1 MSESNNS
8 NYAPLS
14 VSSPPPVFD
23 SVSPVQHGHQKG
35 PLSPS
40 MSAAM
45 FPESFNT
52 GTISAAGSG
61 SVASPSA
68 SALSPLN
75 SPVANQNETVTI
87 SSTEN
92 EEFDASNRGGHVQEQ
107 ERIIEYGGP
116 SSQYAKLNTIL
127 GRGAYKTVWK
137 GLDREEG
144 IEVAW
149 NILETT
155 KNEYSELVQE
165 TEILKKVRHPN
176 VIHFHDSWYSNGEF
190 VFITELM
197 TSGTLREYIKKFKN
211 PSMKIIKRW
220 ARQILKGLHYLHSQ
234 SPPIIHRDIKCDNIF
249 INGSHGEVKIGDMG
263 TAKMKFGKKY
273 TVIGTPE
280 FMAPEMYEEK
290 GYSEKVDI
298 YAFGMCLLEM
308 VTGEYP
314 YNECKNAAQIY
325 KKVSQGIKPEC
336 LSKVEDKEV
345 LSIILNCIAAEHER
359 WSARKLLEHP
369 FFAEDPD
376 VSLICVDETK
386 TKLTFQ
392 VVFKGSD
399 KQTVKFDFNTEKDTA
414 ENVVNEM
421 IEEHILSAKFRQFVT
436 AAIHKILRDLSK
448 NVGAPEEGSA
458 SNTIS
463 GGGVKPAPPA
473 VPPRIV
479 QTPLP
484 HSSVNILQSQM
495 PQAQQLQIPQAPQA
509 QAQIQ
514 QTQQTQPKNTPI
526 NDLTASISNMSTIS
540 NGSSNSSNLVY
551 KDKIVH
557 QPSGLASTTK
567 KTYGPEGI
575 TYDFEPMARDYPNDF
590 PIEDFVLDVASN
602 CNRDPEKA
610 NEWLS
615 KLKNQDIMTVGDLR
629 DLLDDDWAHL
639 NLTVFASR
647 ALKNGLQSTTR
658 KLSSSLSPR
667 MSVVSNSSGAPSN
680 NPSAPIPVNNN
691 QSGSHGNSNSS
702 TPPIN
707 TAVQSAQVPVVLS
720 SQAASQM
727 SPTISSDHD
736 QPPYP
741 LQH

>member
-1 MSESNNS
+1 MEIRSETASTIAANEQ
-8 NYAPLS
+8 PQF
-14 VSSPPPVFD
+14 SSPPIQASLAHPKPTSPAHSSVTTSPPQTAEAVFAAMSLNSPAAFAPNSAHPVT
-23 SVSPVQHGHQKG
+23 SPHTLTS
-35 PLSPS
+35 PLSPVS
-40 MSAAM
+40 HAGDAVE
-45 FPESFNT
+45 PE
-52 GTISAAGSG
+52 GLELEGS
-61 SVASPSA
+61 
-68 SALSPLN
+68 
-75 SPVANQNETVTI
+75 Q
-87 SSTEN
+87 
-92 EEFDASNRGGHVQEQ
+92 RGHVQEV

-176 VIHFHDSWYSNGEF
+176 VIHFHDSWYANGEF

-220 ARQILKGLHYLHSQ
+220 ARQILKGLNYLHSQ

-336 LSKVEDKEV
+336 LTKVEDKDV
-345 LSIILNCIAAEHER
+345 LAIILNCLAPETER

-376 VSLICVDETK
+376 VSLLCVDDSK
-386 TKLTFQ
+386 TKLTIQ

-399 KQTVKFDFNTEKDTA
+399 KQTVKFDFNTERDTA

-421 IEEHILSAKFRQFVT
+421 IEEQILSSKFRQFVT

-448 NVGAPEEGSA
+448 NVTDEANGN
-458 SNTIS
+458 SNSSKT
-463 GGGVKPAPPA
+463 APP
-473 VPPRIV
+473 VPPRMSSSQIAAV
-479 QTPLP
+479 SSATSLP
-484 HSSVNILQSQM
+484 KISPVLGEKAMNELLVSQ
-495 PQAQQLQIPQAPQA
+495 AIPQSSLIMAPQ
-509 QAQIQ
+509 Q
-514 QTQQTQPKNTPI
+514 QTQSQPQLQQAQLHQTQQMQTSTPPQATHI
-526 NDLTASISNMSTIS
+526 I
-540 NGSSNSSNLVY
+540 
-551 KDKIVH
+551 
-557 QPSGLASTTK
+557 QPAPGLASTTK

-575 TYDFEPMARDYPNDF
+575 NYDFEPMSREYSNDF
-590 PIEDFVLDVASN
+590 PIEDFVLDVATS
-602 CNRDPEKA
+602 CNRDAEKA
-610 NEWLS
+610 KEWLI
-615 KLKNQDIMTVGDLR
+615 KLKTQDIMTVGDLR

-647 ALKNGLQSTTR
+647 ALKNGLNSGSR
-658 KLSSSLSPR
+658 KQHSQVISPR
-667 MSVVSNSSGAPSN
+667 LSVPSSNASG
-680 NPSAPIPVNNN
+680 PIVNGLK
-691 QSGSHGNSNSS
+691 S
-702 TPPIN
+702 P
-707 TAVQSAQVPVVLS
+707 
-720 SQAASQM
+720 M
-727 SPTISSDHD
+727 SPSEES
-736 QPPYP
+736 QS
-741 LQH
+741 LQ

>member
-1 MSESNNS
+1 MNDTSNNY
-8 NYAPLS
+8 NLNGAT
-14 VSSPPPVFD
+14 SPPPFESISTGLTGVAVQ
-23 SVSPVQHGHQKG
+23 SSAVPVVKAAL
-35 PLSPS
+35 LSPTLNS
-40 MSAAM
+40 TLFS
-45 FPESFNT
+45 ESFN
-52 GTISAAGSG
+52 
-61 SVASPSA
+61 SA
-68 SALSPLN
+68 SSGIGSPITSQSNVVSPLT
-75 SPVANQNETVTI
+75 SPLVSGEYPSNQEVN
-87 SSTEN
+87 N
-92 EEFDASNRGGHVQEQ
+92 EEFDASSRGGHLQEQ
-107 ERIIEYGGP
+107 ERIIEYAGP
-116 SSQYAKLNTIL
+116 NSQYAKLNTIL

-176 VIHFHDSWYSNGEF
+176 VIHFYDSWYSNGEF

-336 LSKVEDKEV
+336 LAKVEDKEV

-376 VSLICVDETK
+376 VSLLCVDEGK

-392 VVFKGSD
+392 VLFKGSD

-448 NVGAPEEGSA
+448 NVGAPEEGGNGNGNS
-458 SNTIS
+458 
-463 GGGVKPAPPA
+463 KPMPPA
-473 VPPRIV
+473 VPPRV
-479 QTPLP
+479 MSTVNGP
-484 HSSVNILQSQM
+484 SVNNTVNATNPTNGNNTNNTPNNPTGGSNNILLQM
-495 PQAQQLQIPQAPQA
+495 QAAKHSPINELNSSMANLSTSTISSS
-509 QAQIQ
+509 QAQI
-514 QTQQTQPKNTPI
+514 I
-526 NDLTASISNMSTIS
+526 
-540 NGSSNSSNLVY
+540 Y

-557 QPSGLASTTK
+557 QPSGMASTTK
-567 KTYGPEGI
+567 KTFGPEVI
-575 TYDFEPMARDYPNDF
+575 TYDFEPMSRDYPNDF
-590 PIEDFVLDVASN
+590 PIEDFVMDVASN
-602 CNRDPEKA
+602 CNRDVDKA
-610 NEWLS
+610 NEWLF
-615 KLKNQDIMTVGDLR
+615 KLKNQDIVTVGDLR

-639 NLTVFASR
+639 SLTVFASR
-647 ALKNGLQSTTR
+647 ALKNGLQSTQR
-658 KLSSSLSPR
+658 KHSSSMSPR
-667 MSVVSNSSGAPSN
+667 LSLTNTITGSNTQIPTVATTTTVLPPTS
-680 NPSAPIPVNNN
+680 PI
-691 QSGSHGNSNSS
+691 
-702 TPPIN
+702 T
-707 TAVQSAQVPVVLS
+707 
-720 SQAASQM
+720 
-727 SPTISSDHD
+727 SDHEAFI
-736 QPPYP
+736 QQQ
-741 LQH
+741 QH

>member
-1 MSESNNS
+1 MAETTNNS
-8 NYAPLS
+8 VNSGFIP
-14 VSSPPPVFD
+14 VSSPPPYEMGIQ
-23 SVSPVQHGHQKG
+23 VSIPVGLVGSSQVQAVSQQSNHHSLSSIHSKG

-40 MSAAM
+40 LSASI
-45 FPESFNT
+45 FSESFTSNN
-52 GTISAAGSG
+52 SVGSG
-61 SVASPSA
+61 SSTAQSTNISSVT
-68 SALSPLN
+68 SPLN
-75 SPVANQNETVTI
+75 SPV
-87 SSTEN
+87 EN
-92 EEFDASNRGGHVQEQ
+92 TSIVEAEEYDSSNRPCGHVQEQ
-107 ERIIEYGGP
+107 ERIIDSGGP
-116 SSQYAKLNTIL
+116 NSQYAKLNTIL

-176 VIHFHDSWYSNGEF
+176 VIHFYDSWYSNGEF
-190 VFITELM
+190 IFITELM

-345 LSIILNCIAAEHER
+345 LSIILNCIAAENER

-376 VSLICVDETK
+376 VSLICVDESK

-392 VVFKGSD
+392 VVFKGTD

-421 IEEHILSAKFRQFVT
+421 IEEHILSSKFRQFVT

-448 NVGAPEEGSA
+448 NVGAPEEGTNQQNS
-458 SNTIS
+458 T
-463 GGGVKPAPPA
+463 GKPNPPA

-484 HSSVNILQSQM
+484 QSSSQQQPLQ
-495 PQAQQLQIPQAPQA
+495 
-509 QAQIQ
+509 
-514 QTQQTQPKNTPI
+514 QPKHVPI
-526 NDLTASISNMSTIS
+526 NDLTSSMSNLSSISGNSVISSSSTT
-540 NGSSNSSNLVY
+540 NPVY

-567 KTYGPEGI
+567 KTFGPEVI
-575 TYDFEPMARDYPNDF
+575 TYDFEPMSRDYPNDF
-590 PIEDFVLDVASN
+590 PIEDFVMDVASN
-602 CNRDPEKA
+602 CNRDNDKA
-610 NEWLS
+610 NEWLL

-629 DLLDDDWAHL
+629 DLLDDDWAHM

-647 ALKNGLQSTTR
+647 ALKNGLQSTSR
-658 KLSSSLSPR
+658 KY
-667 MSVVSNSSGAPSN
+667 SNSSMSPRLSMSN
-680 NPSAPIPVNNN
+680 PTVTVPV
-691 QSGSHGNSNSS
+691 STSSS
-702 TPPIN
+702 TTSVPVTTVSGNPN
-707 TAVQSAQVPVVLS
+707 TSSAQVP
-720 SQAASQM
+720 
-727 SPTISSDHD
+727 ISSITTTPSTVSSSSIPQAVLHSTSPVGNDHFE
-736 QPPYP
+736 
-741 LQH
+741 

>member
-1 MSESNNS
+1 MTETGNNY
-8 NYAPLS
+8 NTNGS
-14 VSSPPPVFD
+14 VSSPPPSYELGGPVAVPLPLNHLSTSSHPAS
-23 SVSPVQHGHQKG
+23 SVNHVKAPI
-35 PLSPS
+35 SPS
-40 MSAAM
+40 LSAAM
-45 FPESFNT
+45 FPESFN
-52 GTISAAGSG
+52 SNS
-61 SVASPSA
+61 SA
-68 SALSPLN
+68 SVGPNSASSSVQSNVSPLH
-75 SPVANQNETVTI
+75 SPTEILNP
-87 SSTEN
+87 EN
-92 EEFDASNRGGHVQEQ
+92 EEFDASNRGGHLQEQ
-107 ERIIEYGGP
+107 ERIIDYGGP
-116 SSQYAKLNTIL
+116 NSQYAKLNTIL

-376 VSLICVDETK
+376 VSLLCVDETK

-392 VVFKGSD
+392 VLFKGSD

-448 NVGAPEEGSA
+448 NVGAPEE
-458 SNTIS
+458 SNS
-463 GGGVKPAPPA
+463 NNNQSNKPAPPA

-479 QTPLP
+479 QNPLIVSQPQPAQTPQVK
-484 HSSVNILQSQM
+484 HSQ
-495 PQAQQLQIPQAPQA
+495 PAPV
-509 QAQIQ
+509 
-514 QTQQTQPKNTPI
+514 
-526 NDLTASISNMSTIS
+526 NDLTSSMTNLSTS
-540 NGSSNSSNLVY
+540 TASSNTNTNNNNNIVY

-567 KTYGPEGI
+567 KTFGPEGI
-575 TYDFEPMARDYPNDF
+575 TYDFEPMSRDYPNEF
-590 PIEDFVLDVASN
+590 PIDDFVLDVASN
-602 CNRDPEKA
+602 CNRDADKA
-610 NEWLS
+610 NEWLL

-647 ALKNGLQSTTR
+647 ALKNGLQSAR
-658 KLSSSLSPR
+658 KQSSSMSPRLSLSSNQTALSNQTVPIAP
-667 MSVVSNSSGAPSN
+667 MPTASSAAIPN
-680 NPSAPIPVNNN
+680 PIPSMTVPT
-691 QSGSHGNSNSS
+691 QSTTVASSATTTTVSPNIVQQVLQQHPSTSPIIHGE
-702 TPPIN
+702 
-707 TAVQSAQVPVVLS
+707 
-720 SQAASQM
+720 
-727 SPTISSDHD
+727 HD
-736 QPPYP
+736 KQ
-741 LQH
+741 

>member
-1 MSESNNS
+1 MLSLTLFYFHFLVKELMTESNN
-8 NYAPLS
+8 NVYMPNM
-14 VSSPPPVFD
+14 VSSPPPTYEAGT
-23 SVSPVQHGHQKG
+23 SISPVQQGNQPIPQKG
-35 PLSPS
+35 LLSPS
-40 MSAAM
+40 MSSAM
-45 FPESFNT
+45 FSESFNS
-52 GTISAAGSG
+52 GTISNGPASAAS
-61 SVASPSA
+61 SA
-68 SALSPLN
+68 HVALSPLH
-75 SPVANQNETVTI
+75 SPAAPSQNETI
-87 SSTEN
+87 SITETDD
-92 EEFDASNRGGHVQEQ
+92 FDASSRGGHLQEQ
-107 ERIIEYGGP
+107 ERIIEYAGP
-116 SSQYAKLNTIL
+116 NSQYAKLNTIL
-127 GRGAYKTVWK
+127 GRGAYKVVWK

-448 NVGAPEEGSA
+448 NVGAPEDG
-458 SNTIS
+458 NTNNS
-463 GGGVKPAPPA
+463 SKPAPPA
-473 VPPRIV
+473 VPPRVIQAPISQSQSQV
-479 QTPLP
+479 LLP
-484 HSSVNILQSQM
+484 QSLQSQSQVLLPQSQQ
-495 PQAQQLQIPQAPQA
+495 PQAQQL
-509 QAQIQ
+509 
-514 QTQQTQPKNTPI
+514 KNSPV
-526 NDLTASISNMSTIS
+526 NELTSNLSNLGSISNS
-540 NGSSNSSNLVY
+540 SSNLVY

-575 TYDFEPMARDYPNDF
+575 TYDFEPMTRDYPNDF

-602 CNRDPEKA
+602 CNRDADKA

-615 KLKNQDIMTVGDLR
+615 KLEMQDIMTVGDLR

-647 ALKNGLQSTTR
+647 ALKNGLQSTPR
-658 KLSSSLSPR
+658 KLSSSMSPR
-667 MSVVSNSSGAPSN
+667 MSVVSSVTSSSSTNSTNPNGN
-680 NPSAPIPVNNN
+680 NPNTNTQP
-691 QSGSHGNSNSS
+691 
-702 TPPIN
+702 T
-707 TAVQSAQVPVVLS
+707 TAVPQVPVSSSVTVLPPT
-720 SQAASQM
+720 
-727 SPTISSDHD
+727 SPTISSDHE
-736 QPPYP
+736 PA
-741 LQH
+741 LH

>member
-1 MSESNNS
+1 MAEATNNNISNSYN
-8 NYAPLS
+8 P
-14 VSSPPPVFD
+14 VTSPPPQFD
-23 SVSPVQHGHQKG
+23 IGGSIAVPVPVQSQQQPAQNQSTQHQQHPKG

-40 MSAAM
+40 LSAAM
-45 FPESFNT
+45 FPESFNSNNT
-52 GTISAAGSG
+52 GTSSVGPLSPGSSTQSASNMNSNAAGNIN
-61 SVASPSA
+61 PT
-68 SALSPLN
+68 SPLHSPMEN
-75 SPVANQNETVTI
+75 SSNETDDYD
-87 SSTEN
+87 SS
-92 EEFDASNRGGHVQEQ
+92 SRSGGHVQEQ

-116 SSQYAKLNTIL
+116 NSQYAKLNTIL

-176 VIHFHDSWYSNGEF
+176 VIHFYDSWYSNGEF

-336 LSKVEDKEV
+336 LTKVEDKEV

-436 AAIHKILRDLSK
+436 ASIHKILRDLSK
-448 NVGAPEEGSA
+448 NVGAPEEGTGNQNSNSA
-458 SNTIS
+458 V
-463 GGGVKPAPPA
+463 GKPAPPA

-479 QTPLP
+479 QNPLP
-484 HSSVNILQSQM
+484 
-495 PQAQQLQIPQAPQA
+495 
-509 QAQIQ
+509 
-514 QTQQTQPKNTPI
+514 PKHIPI
-526 NDLTASISNMSTIS
+526 NDITSSMSNLSGLSGNTSATSISTNQSGT
-540 NGSSNSSNLVY
+540 NNPVF
-551 KDKIVH
+551 KEKIVH

-567 KTYGPEGI
+567 KTFGPEGI
-575 TYDFEPMARDYPNDF
+575 TYDFEPMSRDYPNDF
-590 PIEDFVLDVASN
+590 PIEDFVMDVASN
-602 CNRDPEKA
+602 CNRDADKA
-610 NEWLS
+610 NEWLL

-647 ALKNGLQSTTR
+647 ALKNGLQNAPR
-658 KLSSSLSPR
+658 KH
-667 MSVVSNSSGAPSN
+667 SNSSMSPRLSMSNVSTSTNTSVNSN
-680 NPSAPIPVNNN
+680 NVNPVNASAGSAGGNVSAIPPIAPIPT
-691 QSGSHGNSNSS
+691 SSS
-702 TPPIN
+702 TV
-707 TAVQSAQVPVVLS
+707 VQSQIPALLHPT
-720 SQAASQM
+720 
-727 SPTISSDHD
+727 SPISSDH
-736 QPPYP
+736 
-741 LQH
+741 HE

>member
-1 MSESNNS
+1 MATTSTTPTTTSPIPSAQSSEQMSFTSGSSYKSEQPPVL
-8 NYAPLS
+8 AHPKPTS
-14 VSSPPPVFD
+14 VAHSSLTTSPPPSLAQVQVPEGAFANLALN
-23 SVSPVQHGHQKG
+23 SPTGSAPFIPNGSQVMSPHTLSS
-35 PLSPS
+35 PLSPVS
-40 MSAAM
+40 HAGDSAA
-45 FPESFNT
+45 
-52 GTISAAGSG
+52 
-61 SVASPSA
+61 
-68 SALSPLN
+68 ALL
-75 SPVANQNETVTI
+75 AD
-87 SSTEN
+87 TEGH
-92 EEFDASNRGGHVQEQ
+92 EHDGIQRGHLHEA

-116 SSQYAKLNTIL
+116 NSQYAKLNTIL

-176 VIHFHDSWYSNGEF
+176 VIHFYDSWYSNGEF
-190 VFITELM
+190 IFITELM

-220 ARQILKGLHYLHSQ
+220 ARQILKGLNYLHSQ

-336 LSKVEDKEV
+336 LAKVEDKDV
-345 LSIILNCIAAEHER
+345 LSIILNCLAPETER

-376 VSLICVDETK
+376 VSLLCVDDTK
-386 TKLTFQ
+386 SKLTIQ

-399 KQTVKFDFNTEKDTA
+399 KQTVKFDFNTERDTA

-421 IEEHILSAKFRQFVT
+421 IEEQILSSKFRQFVT

-448 NVGAPEEGSA
+448 NVTEETSSGTGASA
-458 SNTIS
+458 SS
-463 GGGVKPAPPA
+463 AKSAAPP
-473 VPPRIV
+473 VPPRLSTAQIAAATSTV
-479 QTPLP
+479 GLAKISPVLGEKAMNELHVTQPMPLSVPAPAPQTQP
-484 HSSVNILQSQM
+484 
-495 PQAQQLQIPQAPQA
+495 PQAPLQPPV
-509 QAQIQ
+509 QPPPT
-514 QTQQTQPKNTPI
+514 QTQTQSQVPTSTPPQ
-526 NDLTASISNMSTIS
+526 ASH
-540 NGSSNSSNLVY
+540 
-551 KDKIVH
+551 IV
-557 QPSGLASTTK
+557 QPSPGLASTTK

-575 TYDFEPMARDYPNDF
+575 NYDFEPMTREYPNDF
-590 PIEDFVLDVASN
+590 PIEDFVLDVAIS
-602 CNRDPEKA
+602 CNRDAEKA
-610 NEWLS
+610 KEWLI
-615 KLKNQDIMTVGDLR
+615 KLKTQDIMTVGDLR

-639 NLTVFASR
+639 GLTVFASR
-647 ALKNGLQSTTR
+647 ALKNGL
-658 KLSSSLSPR
+658 
-667 MSVVSNSSGAPSN
+667 SSGARKQHSQVMSPRLSVPSSST
-680 NPSAPIPVNNN
+680 SAPVVP
-691 QSGSHGNSNSS
+691 NS
-702 TPPIN
+702 
-707 TAVQSAQVPVVLS
+707 LK
-720 SQAASQM
+720 
-727 SPTISSDHD
+727 SPTAAAVSPSSEGADIAM
-736 QPPYP
+736 
-741 LQH
+741 LQ

>member
-1 MSESNNS
+1 MTESNNIVYTPS
-8 NYAPLS
+8 S
-14 VSSPPPVFD
+14 MSSPPPAYDVGISIS
-23 SVSPVQHGHQKG
+23 SVPHGNQPIHHKA

-40 MSAAM
+40 LSASM
-45 FPESFNT
+45 FPESFNSANS
-52 GTISAAGSG
+52 GTISNG
-61 SVASPSA
+61 PA
-68 SALSPLN
+68 SAAASSSIQSNSIISPLH
-75 SPVANQNETVTI
+75 SPATNPNQNETV
-87 SSTEN
+87 SSTETDD
-92 EEFDASNRGGHVQEQ
+92 FDASSRGGHLHEQ
-107 ERIIEYGGP
+107 ERIIEYAGP
-116 SSQYAKLNTIL
+116 NSQYAKLNTIL
-127 GRGAYKTVWK
+127 GRGAYKVVWK

-376 VSLICVDETK
+376 VSLICVDESK

-392 VVFKGSD
+392 VVFKGTD

-448 NVGAPEEGSA
+448 NVGAPEEGNSSG
-458 SNTIS
+458 SNGS
-463 GGGVKPAPPA
+463 GNSKPAPPA

-479 QTPLP
+479 QNATVLQQPLP
-484 HSSVNILQSQM
+484 PQPQPQPQSQ
-495 PQAQQLQIPQAPQA
+495 QQ
-509 QAQIQ
+509 Q
-514 QTQQTQPKNTPI
+514 QQQHQQQQPLKNGPI
-526 NDLTASISNMSTIS
+526 NDLNASMASLSTITSAPS
-540 NGSSNSSNLVY
+540 NSSSNLVY
-551 KDKIVH
+551 KEKIVH

-567 KTYGPEGI
+567 KTFGPEGI
-575 TYDFEPMARDYPNDF
+575 TYDFEPMTRDYPNDF
-590 PIEDFVLDVASN
+590 PIEDFVMDVASN
-602 CNRDPEKA
+602 CNRDADKA

-615 KLKNQDIMTVGDLR
+615 KLKNQDIMIVGDLR

-647 ALKNGLQSTTR
+647 ALKNGLQSTPR

-667 MSVVSNSSGAPSN
+667 MSVTSNTTSVQSN
-680 NPSAPIPVNNN
+680 NPPN
-691 QSGSHGNSNSS
+691 NSS
-702 TPPIN
+702 NPPIS
-707 TAVQSAQVPVVLS
+707 TVQAQP
-720 SQAASQM
+720 APPPT
-727 SPTISSDHD
+727 SPTISSDYE
-736 QPPYP
+736 QP
-741 LQH
+741 H

>member
-1 MSESNNS
+1 MTEPSNNYNS
-8 NYAPLS
+8 SGA
-14 VSSPPPVFD
+14 VSSPPPSYELGSSIAAPVHLSHLPTNSAPSATATAATAVTHSKALLPS
-23 SVSPVQHGHQKG
+23 SVNAST
-35 PLSPS
+35 
-40 MSAAM
+40 
-45 FPESFNT
+45 FPESFNSNS
-52 GTISAAGSG
+52 SAPAGSNY
-61 SVASPSA
+61 VTSPTQSNP
-68 SALSPLN
+68 SSQLN
-75 SPVANQNETVTI
+75 SPSENSNQEP
-87 SSTEN
+87 ED
-92 EEFDASNRGGHVQEQ
+92 FDASNRGGHLQEQ

-116 SSQYAKLNTIL
+116 NSQYAKLNTIL

-376 VSLICVDETK
+376 VSLLCVDETK

-392 VVFKGSD
+392 VLFKGSD

-448 NVGAPEEGSA
+448 NVGAPEESNA
-458 SNTIS
+458 SSNNS
-463 GGGVKPAPPA
+463 NKSAPPA
-473 VPPRIV
+473 VPPRIA
-479 QTPLP
+479 QNPL
-484 HSSVNILQSQM
+484 I
-495 PQAQQLQIPQAPQA
+495 APQA
-509 QAQIQ
+509 QVKHSVAA
-514 QTQQTQPKNTPI
+514 I
-526 NDLTASISNMSTIS
+526 NDLSASIGNLSTSTIS
-540 NGSSNSSNLVY
+540 LNATNSSQIAY

-575 TYDFEPMARDYPNDF
+575 TYDFEPMSRDYANDF

-602 CNRDPEKA
+602 CNRDADKA
-610 NEWLS
+610 NEWLL

-647 ALKNGLQSTTR
+647 ALKNGLQSTQR
-658 KLSSSLSPR
+658 KHSSSMSPR
-667 MSVVSNSSGAPSN
+667 LSLSNPNAPIAPVVTSNSSIPSVIPNPIPSLVTVQPQNLSTASSTTAAAVIPTVSPSN
-680 NPSAPIPVNNN
+680 AHIQQVL
-691 QSGSHGNSNSS
+691 HSS
-702 TPPIN
+702 TSPIHTMEHEKQN
-707 TAVQSAQVPVVLS
+707 
-720 SQAASQM
+720 
-727 SPTISSDHD
+727 
-736 QPPYP
+736 
-741 LQH
+741 

>member
-1 MSESNNS
+1 MTAESSTSASSGDGNNS
-8 NYAPLS
+8 MTTGLAPLS
-14 VSSPPPVFD
+14 AGVVSPPPLVSEATAISSKKTSIPSATSATNGPLAPSTVSSPT
-23 SVSPVQHGHQKG
+23 SGI
-35 PLSPS
+35 
-40 MSAAM
+40 
-45 FPESFNT
+45 FPESFT
-52 GTISAAGSG
+52 SVVGSHP
-61 SVASPSA
+61 V
-68 SALSPLN
+68 SPLQ
-75 SPVANQNETVTI
+75 SPTGNEGEQAV
-87 SSTEN
+87 SD
-92 EEFDASNRGGHVQEQ
+92 EFDSSSRGGNIHEQ
-107 ERIIEYGGP
+107 ERIIEYGGG
-116 SSQYAKLNTIL
+116 SASQYAKLNTIL

-176 VIHFHDSWYSNGEF
+176 VIHFYDSWYSNGEF

-336 LSKVEDKEV
+336 LAKVEDKEV
-345 LSIILNCIAAEHER
+345 LSIILNCIAVETER

-376 VSLICVDETK
+376 VSLLFVDETRS
-386 TKLTFQ
+386 KLTFQ
-392 VVFKGSD
+392 VVFKGTD
-399 KQTVKFDFNTEKDTA
+399 KHTVKFDFNTEKDTA

-421 IEEHILSAKFRQFVT
+421 IEEQILSAKFRQFVT

-448 NVGAPEEGSA
+448 NVGAPEDS
-458 SNTIS
+458 ST
-463 GGGVKPAPPA
+463 KPAPPA
-473 VPPRIV
+473 VPPRVI
-479 QTPLP
+479 QTPLLNNSA
-484 HSSVNILQSQM
+484 SS
-495 PQAQQLQIPQAPQA
+495 A
-509 QAQIQ
+509 
-514 QTQQTQPKNTPI
+514 KNSPI
-526 NDLTASISNMSTIS
+526 NELTNNLSAMSTS
-540 NGSSNSSNLVY
+540 NVNANANNSNTSSNAIIY

-557 QPSGLASTTK
+557 QSSGLASTTK
-567 KTYGPEGI
+567 KTYGPDGI
-575 TYDFEPMARDYPNDF
+575 TYDFEPMTREYPNDF
-590 PIEDFVLDVASN
+590 PIDDFVLDVATN
-602 CNRDPEKA
+602 CNRDSDKA
-610 NEWLS
+610 NEWLL

-629 DLLDDDWAHL
+629 DLMDDDWAHL
-639 NLTVFASR
+639 QLTVFASR
-647 ALKNGLQSTTR
+647 AFKNGLNPRKHST
-658 KLSSSLSPR
+658 SSMSPR
-667 MSVVSNSSGAPSN
+667 HSLTSNGPVSTS
-680 NPSAPIPVNNN
+680 NPSATNATTNTIP
-691 QSGSHGNSNSS
+691 STSSNSTTTVPPALS
-702 TPPIN
+702 TSP
-707 TAVQSAQVPVVLS
+707 VLS
-720 SQAASQM
+720 E
-727 SPTISSDHD
+727 HD
-736 QPPYP
+736 PH
-741 LQH
+741 QHHQ

>member
-1 MSESNNS
+1 MNISENNNS
-8 NYAPLS
+8 PPSFMVPAAVPIPAASNQTSTIAVNPMTTATTTSTAISSIPNPGHSSS
-14 VSSPPPVFD
+14 VSPPPQTAITVD
-23 SVSPVQHGHQKG
+23 SSNSLKNSVPSHHASMGMVSPTMQEPSTPVIS
-35 PLSPS
+35 PLSSPQTDS
-40 MSAAM
+40 
-45 FPESFNT
+45 
-52 GTISAAGSG
+52 
-61 SVASPSA
+61 SVI
-68 SALSPLN
+68 LGDLDDLDGGN
-75 SPVANQNETVTI
+75 
-87 SSTEN
+87 
-92 EEFDASNRGGHVQEQ
+92 SNRGHVQEI
-107 ERIIEYGGP
+107 ERIIEYAGP
-116 SSQYAKLNTIL
+116 NSQYAKLNTIL

-176 VIHFHDSWYSNGEF
+176 VIHFYDSWYANGEF
-190 VFITELM
+190 VFVTELM

-336 LSKVEDKEV
+336 LTKVEDKEV
-345 LSIILNCIAAEHER
+345 LSIILNCIAPENER

-376 VSLICVDETK
+376 VSLLSVDEGR

-392 VVFKGSD
+392 VVFKGTD

-436 AAIHKILRDLSK
+436 ASIHKILRDLSK
-448 NVGAPEEGSA
+448 NVTSEGVGNSGNSNSNGGVNEGSSSTVKNGNGV
-458 SNTIS
+458 SN
-463 GGGVKPAPPA
+463 APP
-473 VPPRIV
+473 VPPR
-479 QTPLP
+479 
-484 HSSVNILQSQM
+484 VNT
-495 PQAQQLQIPQAPQA
+495 
-509 QAQIQ
+509 IQ
-514 QTQQTQPKNTPI
+514 KGVVSEKPM
-526 NDLTASISNMSTIS
+526 NDL
-540 NGSSNSSNLVY
+540 SSNLSSIHLSNQSQNHIPSQLQQQQQHLQQQQQIVY
-551 KDKIVH
+551 KDKIIQ
-557 QPSGLASTTK
+557 QPPGLASTTK
-567 KTYGPEGI
+567 KTFGPDTI
-575 TYDFEPMARDYPNDF
+575 INYDFEPLTRDYPNDF
-590 PIEDFVLDVASN
+590 PIEDFVADVATS
-602 CNRDPEKA
+602 CNRDVDKA
-610 NEWLS
+610 NEWLY

-639 NLTVFASR
+639 QLTVFASR
-647 ALKNGLQSTTR
+647 ALKNGLQNTR
-658 KLSSSLSPR
+658 KQSTSMSPRIAQPPLTSSSSNPN
-667 MSVVSNSSGAPSN
+667 SSSSNSNGN
-680 NPSAPIPVNNN
+680 NPKIGPISP
-691 QSGSHGNSNSS
+691 S
-702 TPPIN
+702 TP
-707 TAVQSAQVPVVLS
+707 
-720 SQAASQM
+720 
-727 SPTISSDHD
+727 ISSD
-736 QPPYP
+736 
-741 LQH
+741 LENL